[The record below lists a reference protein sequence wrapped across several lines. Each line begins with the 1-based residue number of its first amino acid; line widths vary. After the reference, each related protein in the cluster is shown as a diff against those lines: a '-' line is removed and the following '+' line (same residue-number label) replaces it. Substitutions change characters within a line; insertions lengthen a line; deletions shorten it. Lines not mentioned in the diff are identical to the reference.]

1 LRQNLNPMRIPI
13 LILFF
18 LFQTVLFAQK
28 PCEYSVNVTDSIG
41 TLKETKSCLVYE
53 KVFGNSAQLVFLSLI
68 SDNGT
73 PVLNLQI
80 IQKNTDFITPKCLDK
95 NSKVYFQLS
104 NGKIYTLVNASE
116 NECDNLIY
124 NAQEKLNN
132 RLLNAHF
139 LFIKDNFDDLKKY
152 PIITMRIKLASE
164 TQDYIL
170 QKELH
175 GEKVTGVFEPENFFI
190 DNFSC
195 ME

>member
-1 LRQNLNPMRIPI
+1 MRISI
-13 LILFF
+13 LILLFF
-18 LFQTVLFAQK
+18 IQSTLFAQK

-73 PVLNLQI
+73 PILNLQI
-80 IQKNTDFITPKCLDK
+80 IQKSSDFITPKCIDK
-95 NSKVYFQLS
+95 NSKIYFQLS
-104 NGKIYTLVNASE
+104 NGKIYTLINTVE

-124 NAQEKLNN
+124 NTSEKMNN
-132 RLLNAHF
+132 RLLSANFFF
-139 LFIKDNFDDLKKY
+139 LKDNFEDLKKH
-152 PIITMRIKLASE
+152 PIIMMRIKLASD

-175 GEKVTGVFEPENFFI
+175 GEKISGVFEPENFFI

-195 ME
+195 VE

>member
-1 LRQNLNPMRIPI
+1 MRITVT
-13 LILFF
+13 ILFF

-28 PCEYSVNVTDSIG
+28 PCDYSVNVIDSIG

-68 SDNGT
+68 SENGT
-73 PVLNLQI
+73 PILSLQI
-80 IQKNTDFITPKCLDK
+80 IQKNTDFITPKCVDK
-95 NSKVYFQLS
+95 NSKIYFQLS
-104 NGKIYTLVNASE
+104 NRKIYTLINTSE

-139 LFIKDNFDDLKKY
+139 LFIKDNFDDIKKY
-152 PIITMRIKLASE
+152 PIITMRIRLASE

-170 QKELH
+170 QKELR
-175 GEKVTGVFEPENFFI
+175 GEKVNGIFEPENFFI

-195 ME
+195 IE